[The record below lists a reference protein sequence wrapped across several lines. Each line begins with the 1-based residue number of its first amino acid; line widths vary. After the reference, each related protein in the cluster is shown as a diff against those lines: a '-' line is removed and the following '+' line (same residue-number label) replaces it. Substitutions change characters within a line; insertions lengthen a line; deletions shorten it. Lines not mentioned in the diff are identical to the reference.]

1 MIKNIIIGFI
11 FFLFLGSS
19 EVYAGFSV
27 IGELTRERAVQCGEK
42 FEEKIL
48 LKNKGDVPTKV
59 KIYQTDYLFFADGK
73 NIYGEPGSIPRSNG
87 KWITIDTT
95 RLVIPPKNTASFGYM
110 VRLPQK
116 KDLKGTYWSIIMVEL
131 IPSITPEKEKDKKRK
146 GEFGIE
152 TRIRYGIQ
160 IVTHIMD
167 TGTRNI
173 KFLDKK
179 LIYEKGKKIF
189 QLDIENTGERL
200 LVPFVWAEFYN
211 KNGINIGRFESK
223 KLRIYPECSVRHSI
237 DLTAVQ
243 KGKYKVLVIVDNE
256 DGCVFGARYNLRIK

>member
-1 MIKNIIIGFI
+1 MIKNIVKGFI
-11 FFLFLGSS
+11 FFLFLIST

-27 IGELTRERAVQCGEK
+27 IGELTRERNVQCGEK
-42 FEEKIL
+42 FQERIL
-48 LKNKGDVPTKV
+48 LKNKGNTPAHV

-73 NIYGEPGSIPRSNG
+73 NIYGEPGDISRSNG
-87 KWITIDTT
+87 KWITVDSS
-95 RLVIPPKNTASFGYM
+95 RLVIPPKNTASFNYS
-110 VRLPQK
+110 VRVPQK
-116 KDLKGTYWSIIMVEL
+116 SDLKGTYWSIIMVES
-131 IPSITPEKEKDKKRK
+131 IPAITPEKDDNKKRK
-146 GEFGIE
+146 GEFGIQ

-179 LIYEKGKKIF
+179 LISKKGKRIL
-189 QLDIENTGERL
+189 QLDIGNTGERL

-211 KNGINIGRFESK
+211 KNGINVGRFESK

-237 DLTAVQ
+237 DLSTVK

-256 DGCVFGARYNLRIK
+256 DGYVFGARYNLRIK